1 MEKFNKSLESDYP
14 VQSYV
19 VKEGKG
25 AGNTYYRVFITSK
38 KLAEDLTKYGC
49 HSNKTY
55 DLTFPNKKIF
65 ANEDLIRHF
74 IRGYFDGDGSVFIS
88 AEKH

>member
-1 MEKFNKSLESDYP
+1 MKSNYP
-14 VQSYV
+14 IGSHI

-25 AGNTYYRVFITSK
+25 AGNIYYRVFITSK

-49 HSNKTY
+49 HANKTY
-55 DLTFPNKKIF
+55 DLTFPNKEIF
-65 ANEDLIRHF
+65 VNKDLIRHF

-88 AEKH
+88 MEKH